1 MQRVPLAIVLALI
14 SLGLVACAPAVT
26 LSAPAVTLSEPDAK
40 ACNAWDSSY
49 RGIRDL
55 VDRTLPGL
63 PAGFTKSEAEVLM
76 SEYRGY
82 LEAPQGIAGAELDA
96 AIQGW
101 ADAHLKPLASQDEQ
115 TVQLVWVQAVVVKY
129 CRDGGVNVAP
139 DLKDE
144 GVALALGIGPFE

>member
-26 LSAPAVTLSEPDAK
+26 LSEPDAK
-40 ACNAWDSSY
+40 ACNAWNSSH
-49 RGIRDL
+49 RGIGELTAAND
-55 VDRTLPGL
+55 
-63 PAGFTKSEAEVLM
+63 PAGLTKSEAEAIM

-82 LEAPQGIAGAELDA
+82 LEAPRGIAGAELDA

-101 ADAHLKPLASQDEQ
+101 ADADFKPLASLAEQ
-115 TVQLVWVQAVVVKY
+115 TGQLLWVQAVVVKY

-144 GVALALGIGPFE
+144 AVALALAIGPFE

>member
-14 SLGLVACAPAVT
+14 SLGLVAC
-26 LSAPAVTLSEPDAK
+26 APAVTLSEPDAK

-55 VDRTLPGL
+55 VAAND
-63 PAGFTKSEAEVLM
+63 PAGFTKSEAEAIM
-76 SEYRGY
+76 SEERGY

-101 ADAHLKPLASQDEQ
+101 ADAHFKPLASLSLAEQ
-115 TVQLVWVQAVVVKY
+115 AGQLQWAQAVVVKY

-144 GVALALGIGPFE
+144 GVALALVIGPFE

>member
-14 SLGLVACAPAVT
+14 SLGLVAC
-26 LSAPAVTLSEPDAK
+26 APAVTLSEPDAK

-55 VDRTLPGL
+55 VAAND
-63 PAGFTKSEAEVLM
+63 PAGFTKSEAEAIM
-76 SEYRGY
+76 SEERGY

-101 ADAHLKPLASQDEQ
+101 ADAHFKPLASQDEQ
-115 TVQLVWVQAVVVKY
+115 TVQLVWAQAVVVKY

-144 GVALALGIGPFE
+144 GVALALVIGPFE